1 LKGKSRR
8 MKPRIKFETQVL
20 AAFAAAVLMLAL
32 LASAAWVVSRQANES
47 ARAVAHTHATINRFE
62 RAKVAALM
70 MESLT
75 RGYVISGDTSRL
87 PQRLAAIADLETE
100 LAQIRSRTSDDAEQ
114 RKRWVRLREVAD
126 QRIAASD
133 RLLLAHQVE
142 GFEAAQAFFLS
153 VPAREVR
160 ERMLQVLGDMEDA
173 EHQLLATRTGEHER
187 VQSFVRVFNLL
198 LALALAALLAATFA
212 LIRRQLRATETSR
225 HALAQSEQSL
235 SVTLHSI
242 GDAVLATDTQGR
254 ITRMNA
260 VAERLTGWPL
270 VEARGRPVAEAF
282 RIINEKTR
290 APAEVPIAKVLA
302 TGELQGLANHT
313 VLIARDGSECPIADT
328 AAPIRDAEGRVSG
341 VVLVFRDVT
350 LEQQAE
356 RSIREQNEELEQ
368 RVRERTAQ
376 LSDSEER
383 LRLFIDHAP
392 AAIAMFDRDMRY
404 VAVSR
409 RWLADYRLGG
419 QNFIGRSHYEVFPE
433 LPERYKDI
441 HRRCLAGAVER
452 ADEDSFPRG
461 DGSIDWVRWEVR
473 PWRDAGGEIGG
484 IILFSEVITERW
496 RAQQQQQAEQSV
508 LEGIST
514 GRPLNEVLGLVAQH
528 VEALAPGALCSILL
542 PDSEGQHLRCAAA
555 PSLPEAYNRA
565 IDGQAIGPQASPCGT
580 AAYRNEP
587 VIVTDIATD
596 PLWADYAAL
605 ALSLGLRACWVTP
618 VRAGSGKVLG
628 TFALYYREPR
638 APSAADQQLIERWTR
653 LTSIAIERRQ
663 HEDELHQLNTGLER
677 RVAERTAE
685 LERAR
690 QEAERLS
697 RVKDTFLAT
706 MSHEIR
712 TPMNALLG
720 MLELI
725 GLYRLEREQA
735 HRIDVAQSAGKSLL
749 RIIDDILDFS
759 RIEAGKLEIRP
770 EPANLAELVELTANF
785 FLPVASSKG
794 LVLSHSVDPRIS
806 PALRVDRLRLR
817 QILNNFVSNAIKF
830 TERGEV
836 QIKAELIERRPQ
848 ADRIRL
854 SVTDTGVG
862 IAAEVQPRLF
872 QPFSQADAET
882 TRRFGGSGLGLAICQ
897 RLSEMMGGR
906 IELHSAPGKGT
917 TLNLDLELPHIE
929 LAELLAAQAAGR
941 AAQITGASGM
951 LQSPIPS
958 VPEARAA
965 GTLVLLVDDHPTN
978 REVLSEQLHALGYA
992 SEQAATS
999 TEALRMWEMA
1009 HYGLLISDC
1018 HMPDMD
1024 GYQLTR
1030 AIRRQEAETGRARTP
1045 ILAWTAN
1052 ALGEVADLCAAA
1064 GMDDLLVKPANLN
1077 VLRQRL
1083 GRWLPVSTLET
1094 DEVLDRVA
1102 LRELTDGDA
1111 DMEARILKRFVDTHR
1126 VDAEA
1131 LLQSLSDRDGLA
1143 LAHLAHRIKGAARL
1157 IGARELGS
1165 ACEALEAAGRN
1176 NDWASID
1183 ASKAAFVHAQTRLER
1198 ALR

>member
-1 LKGKSRR
+1 
-8 MKPRIKFETQVL
+8 
-20 AAFAAAVLMLAL
+20 
-32 LASAAWVVSRQANES
+32 
-47 ARAVAHTHATINRFE
+47 
-62 RAKVAALM
+62 
-70 MESLT
+70 
-75 RGYVISGDTSRL
+75 
-87 PQRLAAIADLETE
+87 
-100 LAQIRSRTSDDAEQ
+100 
-114 RKRWVRLREVAD
+114 
-126 QRIAASD
+126 
-133 RLLLAHQVE
+133 
-142 GFEAAQAFFLS
+142 
-153 VPAREVR
+153 
-160 ERMLQVLGDMEDA
+160 MLQVLAEMEEA
-173 EHQLLATRTGEHER
+173 EQRLLATRMAEHQR
-187 VQSFVRVFNLL
+187 LRAFILAFDVL
-198 LALALAALLAATFA
+198 LALALATLLAATYA
-212 LIRRQLRATETSR
+212 LIRRQLRATEASR
-225 HALAQSEQSL
+225 RALAQSEQSL

-242 GDAVLATDTQGR
+242 GDAVLATDTEAR

-270 VEARGRPVAEAF
+270 AEARGRPVAEVF
-282 RIINEKTR
+282 RILNEQTR
-290 APAEVPIAKVLA
+290 APAEVPVAQVLA
-302 TGELQGLANHT
+302 TGEVKGLANHT
-313 VLIARDGSECPIADT
+313 VLIARDGSEWPIADS
-328 AAPIRDAEGRVSG
+328 AAPIRSADGQIGG

-350 LEQQAE
+350 AE
-356 RSIREQNEELEQ
+356 RNAERTIREQNELLEQ

-409 RWLADYRLGG
+409 RWLADYRLGE
-419 QNFIGRSHYEVFPE
+419 QNLIGRSHYEVFPE
-433 LPERYKDI
+433 LPERFKDV

-452 ADEDSFPRG
+452 ADEEAFLHS

-473 PWRDAGGEIGG
+473 PWRNADGEIGG
-484 IILFSEVITERW
+484 IILFTEVITERW
-496 RAQQQQQAEQSV
+496 RAQRQREAEQSV

-514 GRPLNEVLGLVAQH
+514 GHPLDEVLTRIAQH

-542 PDSEGQHLRCAAA
+542 LDGDGIHLRSAAA
-555 PSLPEAYNRA
+555 PSLPPDYSRA
-565 IDGQAIGPQASPCGT
+565 IEGLLIGPQAGSCGT
-580 AAYRNEP
+580 AAYRGEQ

-605 ALSLGLRACWVTP
+605 ALPLGLRACWSTP

-628 TFALYYREPR
+628 TFALYYREPHT
-638 APSAADQQLIERWTR
+638 PAAAELQLIERWSR
-653 LTSIAIERRQ
+653 LTSIAIEHRQ

-725 GLYRLEREQA
+725 GLYRLEPEQA
-735 HRIDVAQSAGKSLL
+735 HRIEVAQSAGKSLL

-770 EPANLAELVELTANF
+770 EPANLAELVELTASF
-785 FLPVASSKG
+785 FLPIASSKG
-794 LVLSHSVDPRIS
+794 LLLTARVDPRIS
-806 PALRVDRLRLR
+806 PALRIDRLRLR

-836 QIKAELIERRPQ
+836 RIEAELIERRPQ
-848 ADRIRL
+848 ADWIRL
-854 SVTDTGVG
+854 SVSDTGVG
-862 IAAEVQPRLF
+862 IAPEVQARLF

-882 TRRFGGSGLGLAICQ
+882 TRRYGGSGLGLAICQ
-897 RLSEMMGGR
+897 RLAEMMDGQ
-906 IELHSAPGKGT
+906 IELHSAPGQGT
-917 TLNLDLELPHIE
+917 TLKLSLELPRIE

-941 AAQITGASGM
+941 AAQITGASAM

-999 TEALRMWEMA
+999 AEALRMWEMA
-1009 HYGLLISDC
+1009 HYGLLITDC

-1024 GYQLTR
+1024 GYQLAR
-1030 AIRRQEAETGRARTP
+1030 AIRSQEAATGRARTP

-1052 ALGEVADLCAAA
+1052 ALGEVGTLCAEA
-1064 GMDDLLVKPANLN
+1064 GMDDVLVKPAH
-1077 VLRQRL
+1077 VGALRAKIERL
-1083 GRWLPVSTLET
+1083 LGQLAAQAGAQQPVWAPEQAATAGPPLAQPVSPAPAPIEQPQLQPTLE
-1094 DEVLDRVA
+1094 VLQSA
-1102 LRELTDGDA
+1102 MLRELTDGDA
-1111 DMEARILKRFVDTHR
+1111 EMERRVLLRFR
-1126 VDAEA
+1126 ASNQIDAGA
-1131 LLQSLSDRDGLA
+1131 LAQAVSAGNAAA
-1143 LAHLAHRIKGAARL
+1143 LAHYAHRIKGAARL
-1157 IGARELGS
+1157 IGAQEFAS
-1165 ACEALEAAGRN
+1165 ACEALEQAAKN
-1176 NDWASID
+1176 ADW
-1183 ASKAAFVHAQTRLER
+1183 KAVEAAQARFENAFERLER
-1198 ALR
+1198 ELPC